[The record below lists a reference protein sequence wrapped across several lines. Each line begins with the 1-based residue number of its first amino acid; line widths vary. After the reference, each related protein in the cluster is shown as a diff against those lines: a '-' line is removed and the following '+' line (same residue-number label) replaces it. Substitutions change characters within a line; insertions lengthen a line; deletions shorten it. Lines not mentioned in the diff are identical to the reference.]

1 MKLTTLERKL
11 YDRGFRLFN
20 PDTNQYH
27 DDVNLLDND
36 CIVTLDLGS
45 GYKVMVSYRDNQ
57 YEITDYYCTEHEM
70 GDRSYQTDNI
80 DQVLPVC
87 FYFATEAKC
96 RAQLEA
102 SFNLMSAS

>member
-1 MKLTTLERKL
+1 
-11 YDRGFRLFN
+11 
-20 PDTNQYH
+20 
-27 DDVNLLDND
+27 
-36 CIVTLDLGS
+36 
-45 GYKVMVSYRDNQ
+45 MVSYRDNQ

-102 SFNLMSAS
+102 SFNLMSASWQSGTHPLDKGVSVPYNIIIETTTHD